1 MKRIILTFAAIFT
14 AWLTTGCGSDASLP
28 KTKPAAVS
36 AAAANL
42 SGQWELILVNA
53 SHAVPETYDVK
64 LTQLSN
70 GRSVDSR
77 IYPALQQMFDD
88 ARAQGVD
95 PIVREG
101 YRTRADQQAIM
112 DEQIASYTA
121 KGIPESI
128 AEMLAADRV
137 AQPGTSEHELGLAV
151 DINAKAGSGTTNE
164 QVYAWLKEHAPEYG
178 FILRYPEGK
187 SKITGISYEPWHYR
201 YVGTE
206 HAMAITES
214 GLTLEEYLAEVL

>member
-128 AEMLAADRV
+128 AEKLAADRV

-178 FILRYPEGK
+178 FILRYPKGK